1 MNSMNINEARAR
13 LDALVG
19 KDKYETMIYSAS
31 IITQLLEPYGIK
43 PIIVGGLSV
52 EIYTQQEYTTRDI
65 DLVSKGYEKIRDIL
79 FSLDFKKEG
88 RHFYRDD
95 LEVAIEIPSSDLDG
109 DYDRV
114 LKVKID
120 EAGNYVYLISLEDI
134 ILDRIRAAVHWKSE
148 EDAIWAFKLLSN
160 QFESVDLKYL
170 RSHTQTKKEL
180 ELLEEW
186 IEQLTRDFPTSEQ
199 KRRIYDR

>member
-1 MNSMNINEARAR
+1 MNINEARAR